1 MRTVAIIFI
10 VIRGTYMVATIELT
24 EEGRTQL
31 VAEKKKLIE
40 IDRPEVIEQLKAA
53 RAQGD
58 LSENADYDAARN
70 KQAEV
75 EARIKEI
82 DNILS
87 AAKIVKNQVK
97 SDKNISLGSS
107 VMIKNCK
114 SGEERDIKIVGT
126 VEADPFKGFVSNQS
140 PVGIALLGH
149 KVGDIVL
156 VKAKIPFE
164 VEIIKVIK

>member
-1 MRTVAIIFI
+1 
-10 VIRGTYMVATIELT
+10 MVVTIELT
-24 EEGRTQL
+24 EDGRIQL

-40 IDRPEVIEQLKAA
+40 IERPEVIEQLKAA

-97 SDKNISLGSS
+97 SDKTISLGSS
-107 VMIKNCK
+107 VTIKNCK
-114 SGEERDIKIVGT
+114 SGEEKDIKIVGT
-126 VEADPFKGFVSNQS
+126 VEADPFRGFVSNQS

-149 KVGDIVL
+149 KVGDVVL
-156 VKAKIPFE
+156 VKAKLPFE

>member
-1 MRTVAIIFI
+1 MTDK
-10 VIRGTYMVATIELT
+10 IELT
-24 EEGRTQL
+24 SEGRDQL
-31 VAEKKKLIE
+31 TAEKKKLID

-82 DNILS
+82 ENIL
-87 AAKIVKNQVK
+87 ANAKIVKDQSK
-97 SDKNISLGSS
+97 SDKTIALGSVVSFTNLNDKS
-107 VMIKNCK
+107 VK
-114 SGEERDIKIVGT
+114 EIKIVGT
-126 VEADPFKGFVSNQS
+126 VEADPFKNLVSNQS

-149 KVGDIVL
+149 KVGDIVT
-156 VKAKIPFE
+156 VKVKQSFDIRIDKIE
-164 VEIIKVIK
+164 VDKKN